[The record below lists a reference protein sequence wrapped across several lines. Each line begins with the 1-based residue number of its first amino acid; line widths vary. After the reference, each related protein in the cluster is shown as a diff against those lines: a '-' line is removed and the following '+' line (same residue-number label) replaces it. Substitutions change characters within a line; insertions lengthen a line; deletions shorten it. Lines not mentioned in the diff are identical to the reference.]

1 MCAFA
6 AWKLDSQG
14 LIQKPLNELVAKRA
28 YAHTRFGQMLIQ
40 ANQPIQALEHFN
52 TAEKVCQNFS
62 LIPSRL
68 FYPKSQALLRLNR
81 HQEATIY
88 LEKELMQNP
97 GNGPTRELLA

>member
-40 ANQPIQALEHFN
+40 ANQPIQSLEHFD
-52 TAEKVCQNFS
+52 TAEKVCQTLS

-68 FYPKSQALLRLNR
+68 FYLKARRSCDLTVIRKPS
-81 HQEATIY
+81 HI
-88 LEKELMQNP
+88 
-97 GNGPTRELLA
+97 